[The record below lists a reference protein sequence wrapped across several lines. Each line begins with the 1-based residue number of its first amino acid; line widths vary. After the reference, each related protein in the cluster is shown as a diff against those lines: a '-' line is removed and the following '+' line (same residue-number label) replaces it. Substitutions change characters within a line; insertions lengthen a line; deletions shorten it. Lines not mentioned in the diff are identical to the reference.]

1 MRTAEE
7 MANFCFKWEDLSD
20 PEVRDRL
27 VTKLMEQAKEKRE
40 EAVRQGKKPDSFWY
54 GAGEDLLTYDGALKM
69 LEYER
74 ETNMNCWIYVA
85 TLFDPIETLLQPGI
99 GQPPNPNDEVIY
111 AFLSVGMGLKRRITD
126 EILKVNVAVAL
137 TRNRCI
143 IADST
148 KNGKKGQSAIKT
160 ISYDDILKVYFDT
173 KNLRV
178 IFNTTSGNDVGFYPS
193 GNVGL
198 MTKLTDL
205 SGKEIQNQIDNT
217 INLDIITNI
226 IENYKNGVQHEAP
239 PQPSQPSPQTK
250 YQHPQVTVPTAP
262 TAKAG
267 LSVEAVET
275 LKQFKELLDAE
286 IITQEEFDAKKKQ
299 ILGL

>member
-1 MRTAEE
+1 MRTSEE
-7 MANFCFKWEDLSD
+7 MTNFCFKWEDLSD
-20 PEVRDRL
+20 PDVRDRL

-40 EAVRQGKKPDSFWY
+40 EAVRRGKKPDSFWY
-54 GAGEDLLTYDGALKM
+54 GAGEHLLTYDGALKS
-69 LEYER
+69 LKNER
-74 ETNMNCWIYVA
+74 ETNMNCWIYVT
-85 TLFDPIETLLQPGI
+85 TLFEPIETLLQPGI

-111 AFLSVGMGLKRRITD
+111 AFLSVGMGLKHRITD
-126 EILKVNVAVAL
+126 EIQKVNVAVAL

-148 KNGKKGQSAIKT
+148 KNGKKGQSAIKI

-173 KNLRV
+173 KKLRV

-193 GNVGL
+193 GNVGS
-198 MTKLTDL
+198 MIKWTD
-205 SGKEIQNQIDNT
+205 EEHPNEIDNA
-217 INLDIITNI
+217 INLSLITEI

-239 PQPSQPSPQTK
+239 QATPQPSQPSPQTK
-250 YQHPQVTVPTAP
+250 SQPPQAAVPTAP
-262 TAKAG
+262 PAKAG

-299 ILGL
+299 LLGL